1 MSLGMH
7 QRTCLVCARQQCEEI
22 EAAFIGWNSPE
33 AIAEEYELA
42 GRASAYRH
50 ARNDERLATI
60 LSASLFLAFA
70 YLMIANLFR
79 LLA

>member
-1 MSLGMH
+1 MSLDMH
-7 QRTCLVCARQQCEEI
+7 QRTCLVCALQQCEEI
-22 EAAFIGWNSPE
+22 EAAFIGWNSPA
-33 AIAEEYELA
+33 AIAEDHELA
-42 GRASAYRH
+42 GRASAYIH

-70 YLMIANLFR
+70 YLKSANLFR